1 MQYMNKIRT
10 EQMLYLVIFLLALG
24 IRMLNLGEAALS
36 DFEAGWALQSL
47 GLAAGEKV
55 NLGPQPGYIFATTIF
70 FSLQGASNFL
80 ARFWPALAG
89 SLIVLAPYAFR
100 DRLGQKAAIIMA
112 VGLSLDPGLVALSR
126 LAGGPMPAI
135 AFTILAL
142 ALFYREQPALGGIM
156 AGLALLSGPA
166 VLIGLLGLG
175 IALGIANL
183 LGLWR
188 WDDGQPD
195 ERNPGTP
202 DPSARLDWRTALL
215 FGGGTILLIG
225 TLFSFYPQGLG
236 AWAASVSTFF
246 QGWAQTSSI
255 PAGRLIFTII
265 FYAVFALIIGLAAG
279 VRGWLQGN
287 KIAQFLSIWFL
298 VGLLIPLLYPA
309 RQVGDIAWA
318 LLPLWALAGLEL
330 SRSASRQQNWLISLG
345 QAAAV
350 LVLMIVIWL
359 TLAGLDAAIPETVQ
373 NYWFVVGAAALIG
386 ILVYVMV
393 YLGWGWQTARTGM
406 IWGLAAGFGAYMIA
420 STFGVSQVRPSS
432 ALEFWRPAP
441 TTRPTDLFSE
451 TLRDLA
457 LSQTGHADFLEV
469 VSLVDEPSMRWV
481 LRDIEGLTFVSSLGE
496 EENPMVIITRDG
508 DPIGA
513 RQAYYRGQ
521 DFGWWE
527 SPGWGGSIPWEPMRW
542 IIDRKGAVITEK
554 VVLWARVDLF
564 PAEPETVE
572 EPLLEP
578 ETDHSEPSSDEGV
591 EP

>member
-1 MQYMNKIRT
+1 MQLMNKIRN
-10 EQMLYLVIFLLALG
+10 EQMLYLVVFLLSLG
-24 IRMLNLGEAALS
+24 IRMLNLGDAALS

-47 GLAAGEKV
+47 GLAAGENV
-55 NLGPQPGYIFATTIF
+55 NLGPQPGYVFPTTIF
-70 FSLQGASNFL
+70 FSLLGASNFV
-80 ARFWPALAG
+80 ARLWPALAG

-100 DRLGQKAAIIMA
+100 DRLGQKTAMIAA
-112 VGLSLDPGLVALSR
+112 VGLSLDPGMVALSR
-126 LAGGPMPAI
+126 LVGGPMPAI
-135 AFTILAL
+135 AFTILASAFFYKRQSAL
-142 ALFYREQPALGGIM
+142 AGIM

-175 IALGIANL
+175 IAWGIASIM
-183 LGLWR
+183 GLWR
-188 WDDGQPD
+188 RDAIQADVS
-195 ERNPGTP
+195 NPETP
-202 DPSARLDWRTALL
+202 EPSTSIDWRTVLL
-215 FGGGTILLIG
+215 FGGSTVLLIG
-225 TLFSFYPQGLG
+225 TLFLFYPQGLG

-246 QGWAQTSSI
+246 QGWTQPSSI
-255 PAGRLIFTII
+255 PAGRLIFSIA
-265 FYAVFALIIGLAAG
+265 FYAVFALTFGLAAG
-279 VRGWLQGN
+279 LRGWLQGD
-287 KIAQFLSIWFL
+287 KTAQFLSIWFL
-298 VGLLIPLLYPA
+298 VGALIPLLYPA

-330 SRSASRQQNWLISLG
+330 TRSAGAHQHWLISLG

-359 TLAGLDAAIPETVQ
+359 TLAGLDTAIPETVQ

-386 ILVYVMV
+386 VLVFVMV

-406 IWGLAAGFGAYMIA
+406 IWGLAAGLGAYMISSA
-420 STFGVSQVRPSS
+420 VGVSQVRPGSS
-432 ALEFWRPAP
+432 LEFWIPAP
-441 TTRPTDLFSE
+441 TTRRTDLFTD
-451 TLRDLA
+451 TLKDLA

-481 LRDIEGLTFVSSLGE
+481 LRDIEGLTFISSLGE
-496 EENPMVIITRDG
+496 EENPLVIITRDG

-527 SPGWGGSIPWEPMRW
+527 SPGWGGAIPWEPLRW
-542 IIDRKGAVITEK
+542 IINRQGVVNTER

-564 PAEPETVE
+564 PEEPEAVE
-572 EPLLEP
+572 EPLLVP
-578 ETDHSEPSSDEGV
+578 DTDFPSPSSDEGV